1 VYQEAR
7 DTYRKLAQANPQAY
21 LPAVAQTLNNLAILE
36 LAQDHIKQAQVLVS
50 EALTIRRGLYKK
62 HPMACGNDLAQSL
75 AAEVMVLQRTEKEA
89 FLACDRLHEMSN
101 VAVSDG
107 LKQWANERAKGLC
120 DKADDGT
127 TIGKQ

>member
-1 VYQEAR
+1 MCQEAL
-7 DTYRKLAQANPQAY
+7 DTYRKLVQANPPAY
-21 LPAVAQTLNNLAILE
+21 LPAVAQTLNHLAILE
-36 LAQDHIKQAQVLVS
+36 LAPDHIKQVQVLVS

-62 HPMACGNDLAQSL
+62 HPMAYGNDLAQSL

-89 FLACDRLHEMSN
+89 SLACDRLHEMSN

>member
-1 VYQEAR
+1 
-7 DTYRKLAQANPQAY
+7 
-21 LPAVAQTLNNLAILE
+21 
-36 LAQDHIKQAQVLVS
+36 VLVS

-62 HPMACGNDLAQSL
+62 HPMVYGNDLAQSL
-75 AAEVMVLQRTEKEA
+75 AAEVMVLQRTAKEA
-89 FLACDRLHEMSN
+89 SLACDRLHEMSN

>member
-1 VYQEAR
+1 
-7 DTYRKLAQANPQAY
+7 
-21 LPAVAQTLNNLAILE
+21 
-36 LAQDHIKQAQVLVS
+36 
-50 EALTIRRGLYKK
+50 
-62 HPMACGNDLAQSL
+62 
-75 AAEVMVLQRTEKEA
+75 MVLQRTEKEA
-89 FLACDRLHEMSN
+89 SLACDRLHEMSN